1 MIIDKRNEFAS
12 ATALNTGGAGTY
24 NVGNVIDLSVPHDLG
39 GDGALYLVIQADT
52 TITAGASGTVAFQL
66 VSDAGSALETDG
78 SQTVHFSRGTR
89 TVGDGIPAG
98 RVLAAVQ
105 LPMEG
110 SKPYERF
117 IGIQQVTGTA
127 AVTAGKINAFL
138 TPDVARWKAYDSPSQ
153 V

>member
-24 NVGNVIDLSVPHDLG
+24 NVGDVIDLSVANDLG
-39 GDGALYLVIQADT
+39 GDGALYLVIQADS

-78 SQTVHFSRGTR
+78 SQTVHFSTGTR

-98 RVLAAVQ
+98 TVLAAVQ

-153 V
+153 S